1 MCCVLFQVY
10 FVKSLY
16 FIIWLLS
23 QNQLCLMNLIN
34 TCGIKPKHDLALV
47 FIGLIKNGIISLY
60 FVTLKNTSLS
70 LVITLEIDN
79 QNDMNSLCLQI
90 QYRYSRTGDRG
101 KEMSSNLYKE
111 IRNSVVRDAKGR
123 VVNASSTPP
132 PPQPSTLK
140 ALREFS
146 IFPWI
151 CRAHAVQMLVFPL
164 HFRLTYPR
172 E

>member
-90 QYRYSRTGDRG
+90 QYRYSRTGARG

-123 VVNASSTPP
+123 VVNASSPP
-132 PPQPSTLK
+132 PPPNPAHLRPLENLVSSPGYAELTLSRC
-140 ALREFS
+140 LYSHS
-146 IFPWI
+146 ISD
-151 CRAHAVQMLVFPL
+151 
-164 HFRLTYPR
+164 
-172 E
+172 

>member
-1 MCCVLFQVY
+1 MFY
-10 FVKSLY
+10 FRFILWNH

-132 PPQPSTLK
+132 PPNPAHLRPLENLVSSPGYAEFTLSRC
-140 ALREFS
+140 LYSHS
-146 IFPWI
+146 ISD
-151 CRAHAVQMLVFPL
+151 
-164 HFRLTYPR
+164 
-172 E
+172 

>member
-90 QYRYSRTGDRG
+90 QYHYSTTGDRG

-123 VVNASSTPP
+123 VVNASSSPP
-132 PPQPSTLK
+132 PS
-140 ALREFS
+140 
-146 IFPWI
+146 
-151 CRAHAVQMLVFPL
+151 PL
-164 HFRLTYPR
+164 HNPVHLRPLENLVSSPGYAEFTLSRCLYSHSISD
-172 E
+172 